1 MHRIWR
7 AQQRALPL
15 NPSQTNLLL
24 EVTVEPNQWL
34 EQISVEYL
42 GGYDSQRLHQI
53 QALNPDLTDP
63 NHIEVGQKIRLPKP
77 PPVTVASNPPT
88 PVQCEDRSMS
98 RNFEL
103 MTQLERESGI
113 PIENNQPQP
122 PAPLQWR
129 LFPLPASLAGDPG
142 GEEMLRLIQR
152 IFLSAN
158 GSAPRQVVLC
168 GVDDE
173 NGSSSVCAKAGRT
186 LAANSS
192 RPVCIVDAN
201 VRSSRLLRTF
211 GLDRAALPSGSS
223 APLREQ
229 CVKIGSNLWLA
240 GSHILADNSR
250 VLLPPDQLKERLAQL
265 REEFEYMLIDAP
277 AVSVCGDAQLLG
289 LVADAAI
296 LVIEANNT
304 RRLTARK
311 AKEPLEAAGVR
322 LLGTVLHN
330 RSFPIPEG
338 LYSRL

>member
-1 MHRIWR
+1 
-7 AQQRALPL
+7 
-15 NPSQTNLLL
+15 
-24 EVTVEPNQWL
+24 
-34 EQISVEYL
+34 
-42 GGYDSQRLHQI
+42 
-53 QALNPDLTDP
+53 
-63 NHIEVGQKIRLPKP
+63 
-77 PPVTVASNPPT
+77 
-88 PVQCEDRSMS
+88 MS

-113 PIENNQPQP
+113 TDREQP
-122 PAPLQWR
+122 AAATR
-129 LFPLPASLAGDPG
+129 AASEEIVYFPASLDGDSG

-158 GSAPRQVVLC
+158 GTAPRQVVLC

-211 GLDRAALPSGSS
+211 DLDRAALPSGSS

-289 LVADAAI
+289 LVADAVV

-311 AKEPLEAAGVR
+311 AKAQLEAAGVR
-322 LLGTVLHN
+322 LLGTVLHD

-338 LYSRL
+338 LYSKL